1 MNFYYGIVENR
12 NDPLRL
18 GRCQVRVVALHTHD
32 KNLLPT
38 SELPWS
44 TPLQPVTSA
53 AMNGIGTSPIG
64 PVEGTAVIIIFA
76 DSDQQQPIMMGTL
89 GGIPSI
95 PKTPEADDSGP
106 ILDPVA
112 ASASKEYRTIPG
124 PVTGVQLTLF
134 DKDNTNNTD
143 ITSNLKPNMRVFGF
157 NIPSET
163 YIVSIDSSTKIT
175 ISNQIS
181 NYEENII
188 TFEDPPTNI
197 DAVIQSN
204 VDKLRNISTDKAGNI
219 LSSSEVAAGAETS
232 SAIKSTPANVSIPT
246 IPPPKSTSNVSKS
259 TAGIKALI
267 AACDKVGLTTK
278 EQKCALL
285 GIAGGE
291 SKWIPQLEAFNY
303 SPSRLKQI
311 YSFAT
316 DDDVAKYSEATKKG
330 ITREQFFA
338 WAYGPTKRGK
348 GFLGNLTDA
357 DGGKYFGRGF
367 IQLTGRGNYA
377 RYQKLANAM
386 GLNIDI
392 INNPD
397 SLDADLDVSALV
409 AALYIKDRTSKGVGT
424 TDNPGYFY
432 AAKKGVG
439 VNSPDITAAKLGYY
453 EYFYGKAVGGS
464 AQKDAGSPI
473 AEPPADDGP
482 VTPQPSANS
491 IKTGSVDTGF
501 RDPNNKYPLAGYIG
515 EPDTNRLARGIIDG
529 TIVENKDK
537 NRRLTVTKALGE
549 GSWDQPL
556 STYGAK
562 YPFNKVLETEA
573 GHIQEF
579 DDTPGY
585 ERIHTYHRS
594 GTFSEIDPNGTQ
606 INYIAGDNF
615 LIMERNGCISIAGEC
630 NITIEGNA
638 NILAKSTANV
648 EVIGNANVDVGGNGT
663 VRIAKTLDAVVG
675 QDINLKA
682 VGNFN
687 LQAQNINMQ
696 SLADMSVLVA
706 GATKITSSGSMDLL
720 TSGNF
725 KADYARGDFGS
736 GAASADVADID
747 LTPPEEGVPLDPGV
761 PFLIPPE
768 RQFEE
773 NAAAETPDDY
783 NTPEGRASAAKQSK
797 EQGDPNAPDPSATE
811 SSETMSGGSTTT
823 TSVDCKII
831 YSTKEFTN
839 DYRLSTNF
847 TLGMLIDGGVNG
859 KHRLVDQMLMN
870 TATGKEHLYT
880 VQEIVCNLA
889 NLAQNV
895 LEPALAVL
903 PGGIGGFRK
912 QWRINSG
919 YRLRGVVPNES
930 PTSDHCKGHCA
941 DIGIL
946 LPSKYQKTYEY
957 AQMIE
962 KVIPY
967 DQLILEYRFQDSCW
981 IHVGYKPNGSNRKMA
996 FTMVNDKTYKR
1007 DAKGN
1012 PVGFYL
1018 LDTIPPKKSQ

>member
-18 GRCQVRVVALHTHD
+18 GRCQVRVVGLHTHD

-76 DSDQQQPIMMGTL
+76 DPDQQQPIMMGTL
-89 GGIPSI
+89 GGIPSV
-95 PKTPEADDSGP
+95 PKTPDADDSGP
-106 ILDPVA
+106 ILGPV
-112 ASASKEYRTIPG
+112 STTKEYRTIPG
-124 PVTGVQLTLF
+124 PITGIQLTLY
-134 DKDNTNNTD
+134 DKDNTNNES
-143 ITSNLKPNMRVFGF
+143 ITSNLKPNMRVYGF

-163 YIVSIDSSTKIT
+163 YIVSIDSTTKIT
-175 ISNQIS
+175 ISNQVT

-188 TFEDPPTNI
+188 TFEDPPTNL

-204 VDKLRNISTDKAGNI
+204 VDKLRNIPTDKSGKP
-219 LSSSEVAAGAETS
+219 LSASEVAAGAETS
-232 SAIKSTPANVSIPT
+232 APIKATPVNTSIPT
-246 IPPPKSTSNVSKS
+246 VPPPKSTTNVSKS

-267 AACDKVGLTTK
+267 SACDKVGLTTK

-291 SKWIPQLEAFNY
+291 SKWIPQLESFNY
-303 SPSRLKQI
+303 SPARLKQI

-316 DDDVAKYSEATKKG
+316 DDDVAKYSEASKKG

-377 RYQKLANAM
+377 RYQKLANDM

-392 INNPD
+392 VNNPD
-397 SLDADLDVSALV
+397 SLDVDLDVSALV
-409 AALYIKDRTSKGVGT
+409 AALYIKDRTSKGVSS

-439 VNSPDITAAKLGYY
+439 VNSPDISAAKLSYY
-453 EYFYGKAVGGS
+453 EYFYGKAVAGS
-464 AQKDAGSPI
+464 AQKDAGAPI
-473 AEPPADDGP
+473 AEPPAGDGP

-491 IKTGSVDTGF
+491 VRTGSVDTGF
-501 RDPNNKYPLAGYIG
+501 RDPNNKYPLPAYIG
-515 EPDTNRLARGIIDG
+515 EPDTNRLARGIIEG
-529 TIVENKDK
+529 TIVSNKDK
-537 NRRLTVTKALGE
+537 NRKLTVEKALGQ
-549 GSWDQPL
+549 GIWDQPL

-562 YPFNKVLETEA
+562 YPFNKVLETES

-585 ERIHTYHRS
+585 ERIHTYHRA
-594 GTFSEIDPNGTQ
+594 GTYSEIDPNGTQ
-606 INYIAGDNF
+606 INYIVGDNF
-615 LIMERNGCISIAGEC
+615 VIMERNGCVSVAGEC
-630 NITIEGNA
+630 NITVEGNL
-638 NILAKSTANV
+638 NVLARSTANI
-648 EVIGNANVDVGGNGT
+648 EVVGDANVDVGGNGAIR
-663 VRIAKTLDAVVG
+663 VAKVLDVVVG
-675 QDINLKA
+675 QDINMKA
-682 VGNFN
+682 AGNLN
-687 LQAQNINMQ
+687 IEASTINIQAKQDMNVKV
-696 SLADMSVLVA
+696 AD
-706 GATKITSSGSMDLL
+706 ATKITSSGSMDLL

-725 KADYARGDFGS
+725 KADYARGDFGN
-736 GAASADVADID
+736 GATSASVEDIELD
-747 LTPPEEGVPLDPGV
+747 TKNEGVPLNPVV

-783 NTPEGRASAAKQSK
+783 NTPEGRAAAAKQSK
-797 EQGDPNAPDPSATE
+797 EQGDPNAVDAVATD
-811 SSETMSGGSTTT
+811 SSESMSGGSTSI

-831 YSTKEFTN
+831 YGTKNFTN

-859 KHRLVDQMLMN
+859 DHRLVDQMLIN
-870 TATGKEHLYT
+870 TATGKEHLYK

-889 NLAQNV
+889 NVAQNV
-895 LEPALAVL
+895 LEPMLSVL
-903 PGGIGGFRK
+903 PGGIGGYKK
-912 QWRINSG
+912 QWKINSG
-919 YRLRGVVPNES
+919 YRLKGVVPNES
-930 PTSDHCKGHCA
+930 PTSDHCKGHCL

-946 LPSKYQKTYEY
+946 LPSKYQKTYEIV
-957 AQMIE
+957 Q
-962 KVIPY
+962 KVERIIPY

-981 IHVGYKPNGSNRKMA
+981 IHVGYKPDGSNRKMA

-1018 LDTIPPKKSQ
+1018 LDTIPAKKSQ

>member
-18 GRCQVRVVALHTHD
+18 GRCQVRVVGLHTHD
-32 KNLLPT
+32 KNMLPT

-44 TPLQPVTSA
+44 TPMQPVTSA
-53 AMNGIGTSPIG
+53 AMNGIGTAPIG

-76 DSDQQQPIMMGTL
+76 DPDQQQPIMMGTL
-89 GGIPSI
+89 GGIPST
-95 PKTPEADDSGP
+95 PKTPEADDTGP
-106 ILDPVA
+106 IIGPVSENA
-112 ASASKEYRTIPG
+112 TKEYRTIPG
-124 PVTGVQLTLF
+124 PITGVQLTLY
-134 DKDNTNNTD
+134 DKDNENNTS
-143 ITSNLKPNMRVFGF
+143 ITTNLKPNMRVFGF

-175 ISNQIS
+175 ISNQVT

-204 VDKLRNISTDKAGNI
+204 VDKLRNTPTATETAEPIKA
-219 LSSSEVAAGAETS
+219 
-232 SAIKSTPANVSIPT
+232 TPVNSSIPT

-291 SKWIPQLEAFNY
+291 SKWIPQLEGFNY
-303 SPSRLKQI
+303 SASRLKQI

-316 DDDVAKYSEATKKG
+316 DADIEKYAEANKKG

-357 DGGKYFGRGF
+357 DGGKYYGRGF

-377 RYQKLANAM
+377 RYQKLANDM

-397 SLDADLDVSALV
+397 SLDADLNVSALV
-409 AALYIKDRTSKGVGT
+409 AALYIKDRTSKGVGS
-424 TDNPGYFY
+424 TDSPGYFY

-439 VNSPDITAAKLGYY
+439 VNSPDISAAKLSYY
-453 EYFYGKAVGGS
+453 EYFYGKSAGGS
-464 AQKDAGSPI
+464 VQKDAGTTM
-473 AEPPADDGP
+473 AEPPADGET

-529 TIVENKDK
+529 TIVANKDK
-537 NRRLTVTKALGE
+537 NRRLTVAKALGE

-585 ERIHTYHRS
+585 ERIHTYHRA

-606 INYIAGDNF
+606 INYISGDNF

-648 EVIGNANVDVGGNGT
+648 EVTGNANVDVGGNGT

-675 QDINLKA
+675 QDINMKA

-687 LQAQNINMQ
+687 LQAQNINMH

-706 GATKITSSGSMDLL
+706 GATKLTSSGSMDLL

-725 KADYARGDFGS
+725 KADYARGDFGN
-736 GAASADVADID
+736 GAASASVADID
-747 LTPPEEGVPLDPGV
+747 LTPPAEGVPLDPVV

-783 NTPEGRASAAKQSK
+783 NTPEGRAAAAKQSK
-797 EQGDPNAPDPSATE
+797 EQGDPNAQDPSATD
-811 SSETMSGGSTTT
+811 SSETMTGGSTST

-831 YSTKEFTN
+831 YSTKNFTN
-839 DYRLSTNF
+839 DYRLSSNF
-847 TLGMLIDGGVNG
+847 TLGMLIEGGVNG
-859 KHRLVDQMLMN
+859 EHRLIDQMLTN
-870 TATGKEHLYT
+870 TATGKEQLYT
-880 VQEIVCNLA
+880 VQQIVCNLA

-895 LEPALAVL
+895 LEPMLAVL
-903 PGGIGGFRK
+903 PGGIGGYK
-912 QWRINSG
+912 SQWKINSG
-919 YRLRGVVPNES
+919 YRLNGVVKYAS
-930 PTSDHCKGHCA
+930 PTSDHCKGHCV
-941 DIGIL
+941 DIGIM
-946 LPSKYQKTYEY
+946 LPSKYQKTYDII
-957 AQMIE
+957 QKVE
-962 KVIPY
+962 KVVPY
-967 DQLILEYRFQDSCW
+967 DQLILEYRFPESCW
-981 IHVGYKPNGSNRKMA
+981 IHVGYKPDGSNRKMA

-1012 PVGFYL
+1012 PMGYYL
-1018 LDTIPPKKSQ
+1018 LDTIPPKKS